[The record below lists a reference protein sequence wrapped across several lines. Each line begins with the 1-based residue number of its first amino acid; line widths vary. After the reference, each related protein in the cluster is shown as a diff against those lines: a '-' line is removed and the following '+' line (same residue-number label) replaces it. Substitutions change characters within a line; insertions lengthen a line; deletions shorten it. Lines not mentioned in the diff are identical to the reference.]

1 MGPGNASK
9 HAVRDIN
16 HSAMNINDIDRLL
29 SAIRDI
35 SGLDEFVVI
44 GSLSALGITS
54 GELPARMTWSMEV
67 DAYPE
72 RDPHRAPEFSAQ
84 FGESSPFHQTHGYYF
99 DAVSPDLPTLPDGWE
114 QRMIKQVLPSGV
126 RVKYLEPN
134 DCAVSKYARSEPK
147 DREWI
152 RAGIEAGILSLP
164 TIDYR
169 MRETLFIDNMEHT
182 KAKASL
188 QQDMAWFKTL
198 RGQRGT

>member
-1 MGPGNASK
+1 MEPCDASK
-9 HAVRDIN
+9 HAFRN
-16 HSAMNINDIDRLL
+16 FTHHAMNINDIDRVL
-29 SAIRDI
+29 SAIRDA

-54 GELPARMTWSMEV
+54 GNLPARMTWSIEV
-67 DAYPE
+67 AAYPE

-84 FGESSPFHQTHGYYF
+84 FGEGSSFHQTYGYYF

-126 RVKYLEPN
+126 KVKYLDPN
-134 DCAVSKYARSEPK
+134 DCAISKYARSEPK

-164 TIDYR
+164 TIEYR
-169 MRETLFIDNMEHT
+169 MRETLFIDVDEHR
-182 KAKASL
+182 KAKDSL
-188 QQDMAWFKTL
+188 RDDTEWFKAL
-198 RGQRGT
+198 RKSG

>member
-1 MGPGNASK
+1 MGPGDAPE
-9 HAVRDIN
+9 HAFHDLT
-16 HSAMNINDIDRLL
+16 HHAMNINDIDRVF
-29 SAIRDI
+29 SAIRNV

-54 GELPARMTWSMEV
+54 GNLPARMIWSMEV

-72 RDPHRAPEFSAQ
+72 RDPHRAPEFSEQ
-84 FGESSPFHQTHGYYF
+84 FGEGSAFHQTYGYYF
-99 DAVSPDLPTLPDGWE
+99 DAVSPDLPTLPEGWE

-126 RVKYLEPN
+126 KVKYLDAN

-147 DREWI
+147 DKEWI

-164 TIDYR
+164 TIEYR
-169 MRETLFIDNMEHT
+169 MRETLFIDDKEHG

-188 QQDMAWFKTL
+188 KDDTEWFKAL
-198 RGQRGT
+198 RGRR

>member
-1 MGPGNASK
+1 MGSGDAPK
-9 HAVRDIN
+9 HAL
-16 HSAMNINDIDRLL
+16 HYPTHHAMNLEDIDRVL

-44 GSLSALGITS
+44 GSLSALGIT
-54 GELPARMTWSMEV
+54 GGNLPARMTWSMEV

-72 RDPHRAPEFSAQ
+72 RDPHRAPEFSEQ
-84 FGESSPFHQTHGYYF
+84 FGEGSPFHQAHGYYF
-99 DAVSPDLPTLPDGWE
+99 DAVSPDLPTLPEGWE

-126 RVKYLEPN
+126 KVKYLDPN

-147 DREWI
+147 DRDWI

-164 TIDYR
+164 TIEYR
-169 MRETLFIDNMEHT
+169 MRETFFIDDSEHR

-188 QQDMAWFKTL
+188 KEDTAWFKSL
-198 RGQRGT
+198 RHRR

>member
-1 MGPGNASK
+1 MGSGDAPK
-9 HAVRDIN
+9 HPVHDLTRE
-16 HSAMNINDIDRLL
+16 AMNINDIDRVL
-29 SAIRDI
+29 SAIREA

-54 GELPARMTWSMEV
+54 GNLPARMTWSMEV

-72 RDPHRAPEFSAQ
+72 RDPKRAFEFSEQ
-84 FGESSPFHQTHGYYF
+84 FGEDSAFHQTYGYYF
-99 DAVSPDLPTLPDGWE
+99 DAVSPDLPTLPEGWE
-114 QRMIKQVLPSGV
+114 QRMIKEMLPSGV
-126 RVKYLEPN
+126 KVKYLEPN

-164 TIDYR
+164 TVDYR
-169 MRETLFIDNMEHT
+169 MRETLFIDDNEHG

-188 QQDMAWFKTL
+188 QEDATWFKAL
-198 RGQRGT
+198 RRLP

>member
-1 MGPGNASK
+1 MGSGDVPK
-9 HAVRDIN
+9 HAF
-16 HSAMNINDIDRLL
+16 HHAMNIEDIDRVL

-44 GSLSALGITS
+44 GSLSALGIT
-54 GELPARMTWSMEV
+54 GGNLPARMTWSMEV

-72 RDPHRAPEFSAQ
+72 RDPHRAPEFSEQ
-84 FGESSPFHQTHGYYF
+84 FGEGSPFHQAHGYYF
-99 DAVSPDLPTLPDGWE
+99 DAVSPDLPTLPEGWE

-126 RVKYLEPN
+126 KVKYLDPN

-152 RAGIEAGILSLP
+152 RAGIEAGILSLS
-164 TIDYR
+164 TIEYR
-169 MRETLFIDNMEHT
+169 MRETLFIDDSEHR

-188 QQDMAWFKTL
+188 KEDTTWFKSL
-198 RGQRGT
+198 RHRR

>member
-1 MGPGNASK
+1 MEPGDAPE
-9 HAVRDIN
+9 HAFRN
-16 HSAMNINDIDRLL
+16 FTHHAMNINDIDRVL
-29 SAIRDI
+29 SAIRDA

-54 GELPARMTWSMEV
+54 GKLPARMTWSMEV

-84 FGESSPFHQTHGYYF
+84 FGEGSPFHQTYGYYF
-99 DAVSPDLPTLPDGWE
+99 DAVSPDLPTLPEGWE
-114 QRMIKQVLPSGV
+114 QRMIKQILPSGV
-126 RVKYLEPN
+126 KVKYLDPN

-164 TIDYR
+164 TIEYR
-169 MRETLFIDNMEHT
+169 MRETLFIDVDEYR
-182 KAKASL
+182 KAKDSL
-188 QQDMAWFKTL
+188 RDDTEWFKAL
-198 RGQRGT
+198 RKSG

>member
-1 MGPGNASK
+1 MGPGDAPK
-9 HAVRDIN
+9 HALRD
-16 HSAMNINDIDRLL
+16 AMNIEDIDRVL
-29 SAIRDI
+29 SAIRDT

-44 GSLSALGITS
+44 GSLSALGIT
-54 GELPARMTWSMEV
+54 GGNLPARMTWSMEV

-84 FGESSPFHQTHGYYF
+84 FGEGSSFHQANGYYF
-99 DAVSPDLPTLPDGWE
+99 DAVNPDRPTLPEGWE
-114 QRMIKQVLPSGV
+114 QRMVKQVLPSGV
-126 RVKYLEPN
+126 KVKYLEPN

-152 RAGIEAGILSLP
+152 RAGIEAGILSIP

-169 MRETLFIDNMEHT
+169 MRETLFIDDDEHR

-188 QQDMAWFKTL
+188 EEDTAWFKVL
-198 RGQRGT
+198 RKRH